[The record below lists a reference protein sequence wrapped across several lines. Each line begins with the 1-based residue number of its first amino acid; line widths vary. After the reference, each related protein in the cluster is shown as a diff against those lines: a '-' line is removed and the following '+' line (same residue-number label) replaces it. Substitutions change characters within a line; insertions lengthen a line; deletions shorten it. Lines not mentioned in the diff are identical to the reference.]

1 MIVID
6 PAKCSGC
13 RRCEVNCA
21 FFHTGRVGRAS
32 ARIKVVK
39 LEALGIDYPVVCR
52 HCVERFCNRC
62 PESAIEIGPLGQ
74 VLISPTLC
82 TACGTCERLCP
93 IGAIE
98 IYGGIPHVCD
108 LCGGEPRCVAQCTMG
123 AITFAPAASGT
134 VSLKPFREKA
144 RGATTEARRVCFA
157 LAETQVLRETWIA
170 ERGRS

>member
-39 LEALGIDYPVVCR
+39 MEDIGVDYPVACR

-82 TACGTCERLCP
+82 NACGICERLCP

-108 LCGGEPRCVAQCTMG
+108 LCGGDPRCVGQCTMG
-123 AITFAPAASGT
+123 AITFEPAASGI
-134 VSLKPFREKA
+134 VSLASFRENA
-144 RGATTEARRVCFA
+144 RRMTPEAKRVCFA
-157 LAETQVLRETWIA
+157 ASETEALRNIWIG